1 MSEAVRAFFLV
12 LNAGSSSLKF
22 GLYAADD
29 LAALCRGGV
38 DAIGPR
44 ATWSVK
50 GTLAN
55 RFDRAPPLP
64 KDESQ
69 ATVVDWLLHAL
80 HTCLPHYKVVAA
92 GHRVVHGGRRFDRPV
107 IIDDSIMAALADLVA
122 LAPAHQPHNLAAIRA
137 VAAAWPGLPQAA
149 CFDTAFHFGQ
159 PWLARLFGLPRSL
172 SEEGMVRYGFHG
184 LSYEYIAG
192 CMSDA
197 AGIRP
202 GQSVVVA
209 HLGHGASLCAMRNG
223 RSVATTMGFT
233 TMDGLVMGKRCG
245 TLDPGVVLYLMR
257 EKRLSVAEVD
267 EILNERSGL
276 LGVSGLSDDLRDLEA
291 SDKAEAA
298 EALELFAYRAAREL
312 GSLAAALGG
321 LDALVYTA
329 GIGEHSASIRA
340 RICRLSAWTGLI
352 LDEDANAAHRT
363 RISTPSSRVAAF
375 VIPTD
380 EEIVIARAM
389 RKLRL

>member
-159 PWLARLFGLPRSL
+159 PWLARLFGLPRAL

-312 GSLAAALGG
+312 GSLVAALGG
-321 LDALVYTA
+321 LDALVFTA
-329 GIGEHSASIRA
+329 GIGEHSASTRA
-340 RICRLSAWTGLI
+340 RICRLSAWIGLI
-352 LDEDANAAHRT
+352 LDDDANASHRT

>member
-1 MSEAVRAFFLV
+1 
-12 LNAGSSSLKF
+12 
-22 GLYAADD
+22 
-29 LAALCRGGV
+29 
-38 DAIGPR
+38 
-44 ATWSVK
+44 
-50 GTLAN
+50 
-55 RFDRAPPLP
+55 
-64 KDESQ
+64 
-69 ATVVDWLLHAL
+69 
-80 HTCLPHYKVVAA
+80 
-92 GHRVVHGGRRFDRPV
+92 
-107 IIDDSIMAALADLVA
+107 
-122 LAPAHQPHNLAAIRA
+122 
-137 VAAAWPGLPQAA
+137 
-149 CFDTAFHFGQ
+149 
-159 PWLARLFGLPRSL
+159 
-172 SEEGMVRYGFHG
+172 
-184 LSYEYIAG
+184 
-192 CMSDA
+192 
-197 AGIRP
+197 
-202 GQSVVVA
+202 VVA

-276 LGVSGLSDDLRDLEA
+276 LGVSGFSDDLRDLEA
-291 SDKAEAA
+291 SDRAEAA

-321 LDALVYTA
+321 LDALIYTA